1 MSNESPAVTYSSLIT
16 HHPSLRAVDVDLHH
30 QITDWKAVA
39 PYVPEGLRWRVL
51 RPAGPPM
58 ARHGYKKVGVTF
70 GDAPIPTDEQGRQL
84 HPAGDPAWVK
94 EQYLDRKGVDRAILT
109 GGVLVL

>member
-1 MSNESPAVTYSSLIT
+1 MSEPE
-16 HHPSLRAVDVDLHH
+16 LRAIDVDLHH

-70 GDAPIPTDEQGRQL
+70 GDAPIPRDAQGRSL
-84 HPAGDPAWVK
+84 HPAGDPAGCRLRPCASRGIGASPKVTPTF
-94 EQYLDRKGVDRAILT
+94 L
-109 GGVLVL
+109 